1 MIDSSFDLLSLFVS
15 TAHAAGAAADQ
26 GAAAAPAMP
35 QLNPK
40 TMATQLFWLAVTF
53 IALYVLMAKVALPKV
68 SAVID
73 ARAERIDAD
82 LSVASNSKSEA
93 EQLTTAY
100 SQSLDKAR
108 TEASSSLR
116 AAVEAT
122 EKEVAK
128 REMEAAALAANEAK
142 AVEARISAAQRAAM
156 MNVSV
161 IAVDVATAAVHRLTG
176 VGVTEADA
184 SKAVNDALENRRI

>member
-1 MIDSSFDLLSLFVS
+1 
-15 TAHAAGAAADQ
+15 
-26 GAAAAPAMP
+26 MP

-68 SAVID
+68 GAVID
-73 ARAERIDAD
+73 ARAERIDSD
-82 LSVASNSKSEA
+82 LSVASHAKSEA

-100 SQSLDKAR
+100 SHTLDKAR
-108 TEASSSLR
+108 SEASASLR

-122 EKEVAK
+122 EKEVAR
-128 REMEAAALAANEAK
+128 REMEATAKAALEAK
-142 AVEARISAAQRAAM
+142 AVEARLAAAQRAAM

-161 IAVDVATAAVHRLTG
+161 IAVDVATAAVQRLSG
-176 VGVTEADA
+176 VAVTEADA

>member
-15 TAHAAGAAADQ
+15 TAHAAGPAAD
-26 GAAAAPAMP
+26 AAAPAMP

-68 SAVID
+68 GAVID

-82 LSVASNSKSEA
+82 LSVASHAKSEA
-93 EQLTTAY
+93 EQLTTSY
-100 SQSLDKAR
+100 SHTLDKAR
-108 TEASSSLR
+108 TEASTSLR
-116 AAVEAT
+116 AAVEAA
-122 EKEVAK
+122 EKEVAR
-128 REMEAAALAANEAK
+128 REMEAAAKAASEAK
-142 AVEARISAAQRAAM
+142 AVEARLSAAQRAAM
-156 MNVSV
+156 VNVSV
-161 IAVDVATAAVHRLTG
+161 IAVDVATAAVQRLAG
-176 VGVTEADA
+176 VSVTEADA

>member
-15 TAHAAGAAADQ
+15 TAHAAGPAAD
-26 GAAAAPAMP
+26 AAAPAMP

-68 SAVID
+68 GAVID
-73 ARAERIDAD
+73 ARADRIDAD
-82 LSVASNSKSEA
+82 LSVASHAKSEA

-100 SQSLDKAR
+100 SHTLDKAR
-108 TEASSSLR
+108 SEASASLR

-122 EKEVAK
+122 EKEVAR
-128 REMEAAALAANEAK
+128 REMEATAKAALEAK
-142 AVEARISAAQRAAM
+142 AVEARLAAAQRAAM

-161 IAVDVATAAVHRLTG
+161 IAVDVASAAAQRLAG
-176 VGVTEADA
+176 VAVTEADA